1 MIAEN
6 VELLSGFEEFYSQFP
21 QPVVVDIGGDEHH
34 ARTFWKAA
42 YAGTLICVNPIYE
55 VVSEYV
61 EDNVLYVPGG
71 YEGVQLPR
79 AIADEVQLNFVVMFV
94 ASLSLPPIDVVTTSI
109 ATARSFAKPGVYLE
123 VMDRFCT
130 LEAVARDLQKKRF
143 RPELRQL
150 DPEKKSGDRRLCY
163 ERSSH
168 APMYASI
175 GIGLLKISL

>member
-1 MIAEN
+1 MITESYK
-6 VELLSGFEEFYSQFP
+6 LFPGFDEFYSQFP
-21 QPVVVDIGGDEHH
+21 RPVVVDIGGGEHH
-34 ARTFWKAA
+34 AKTFWKTA
-42 YAGTLICVNPIYE
+42 YPGTLICVNPIYE
-55 VVSEYV
+55 AVSEYS
-61 EDNVLYVPGG
+61 EKNVLCVPGG

-79 AIADEVQLNFVVMFV
+79 ALADEVQLNFVVMFV

-123 VMDRFCT
+123 VMDGFRT
-130 LEAVARDLQKKRF
+130 LETVARDLRKKRF

-175 GIGLLKISL
+175 ELGLLKIPL